1 MLDVLIG
8 GDKLAGNLIAP
19 TNSPARSYSAFSPA
33 RLPTARAAHAGLF
46 DRAASAHSTPAPTGL
61 CSPSRRPPFATSA
74 PESTAAWR
82 PCCLASVRRRVASAH
97 ASLPRFRLPSHG
109 LARASPPSRL
119 RQLLLAG
126 CTVGYR
132 ACPFAYPSSRS
143 AHLLRL
149 LQPPCAP
156 LLSCPTRISKVS
168 NTRDAPRDEGKREE
182 AQRPRDKTH
191 GDEGE
196 DVHAAGLLITQE
208 PAPARDIAILPSCPS
223 PTVAATT
230 LPGHMTSLRTFVPQG
245 PRCRATRALRRRSE
259 QRSEWWTGTND
270 STSST
275 MDWPAS
281 LAFSASD
288 PTILGLSYNFYPIES
303 NPISSKV
310 NGCPYPI

>member
-1 MLDVLIG
+1 MYSS
-8 GDKLAGNLIAP
+8 AA
-19 TNSPARSYSAFSPA
+19 TNSPATSSPRQTRRHGATQPSRLPAARQLAQPTPACSTVPPPPTA
-33 RLPTARAAHAGLF
+33 RLPPPVSARRRAGLRSPPLRPHQLPLGG
-46 DRAASAHSTPAPTGL
+46 RATSPLFAVARPLPAP
-61 CSPSRRPPFATSA
+61 R
-74 PESTAAWR
+74 
-82 PCCLASVRRRVASAH
+82 CLASVCH
-97 ASLPRFRLPSHG
+97 PT
-109 LARASPPSRL
+109 ASPPSRP

-143 AHLLRL
+143 ARLLRL

-156 LLSCPTRISKVS
+156 LLSCPARISKVS

-208 PAPARDIAILPSCPS
+208 PVPARDIAILPSCPP
-223 PTVAATT
+223 PTMAATT

-288 PTILGLSYNFYPIES
+288 PTILGLSYNFYPIKS